1 MTVENENTSKAEFRE
16 AFLAN
21 EKQVRISTGRLACA
35 LVFVLMPFGVLLD
48 YFVYP
53 DYVQKFLGLRLLC
66 SLLIVGV
73 WALHS
78 TPIARKY
85 YPVVGLPIVILPAFF
100 ITWMIHITDSAS
112 PYYAGLNLII
122 LAVSAV
128 GHWSVSET
136 FLAIGFIIIMY
147 LTSCLSKGLAGDS
160 LGVIFNNFYFLILT
174 GVIAICGN
182 HLFSKLRFREFA
194 LHFELDRSRK
204 ALESSL
210 VQLKENEAQL
220 IHSEKLASLGRMSAG
235 IIHEINN
242 PLNFVTTA
250 LFTLRKKGISLPL
263 EQQEDYSETLK
274 DVEEGVGRVKT
285 IVSDLRVFTRPDTEN
300 CDEVPLA
307 EVIAAALRF
316 LHIEHKDQV
325 QFEQVLPPDLV
336 VWANKNKL
344 IHILANLLQN
354 SIDALKTKA
363 FTDEKP
369 TIRIA
374 GHMENGAS
382 ILYVRD
388 NGPGIPAEHL
398 NKIYDPFF
406 TTKDVGAGMG
416 LGLSIC
422 YRLVQEAQGKI
433 AVNTKQGE
441 FCEFMLAFPT
451 RKKKPADN

>member
-1 MTVENENTSKAEFRE
+1 LGT
-16 AFLAN
+16 
-21 EKQVRISTGRLACA
+21 RL
-35 LVFVLMPFGVLLD
+35 G
-48 YFVYP
+48 
-53 DYVQKFLGLRLLC
+53 
-66 SLLIVGV
+66 
-73 WALHS
+73 
-78 TPIARKY
+78 RKY
-85 YPVVGLPIVILPAFF
+85 YRFQGILLLLLPSATIA
-100 ITWMIHITDSAS
+100 WMIYDTDGAAS
-112 PYYAGLNLII
+112 PYYAGLTLVLMV
-122 LAVSAV
+122 LAVVLDWTFSQSVICVVLVLMLYLFASLPTAA
-128 GHWSVSET
+128 GHFKIFIPNLFFLVSS
-136 FLAIGFIIIMY
+136 G
-147 LTSCLSKGLAGDS
+147 
-160 LGVIFNNFYFLILT
+160 
-174 GVIAICGN
+174 IAIIAGTYF
-182 HLFSKLRFREFA
+182 HSQVRIQEFVSQS
-194 LHFELDRSRK
+194 ELDKSRK
-204 ALESSL
+204 ALEISL

-220 IHSEKLASLGRMSAG
+220 VHSEKLASLGRMSAG

-263 EQQEDYSETLK
+263 EQQEDYSDTLK

-316 LHIEHKDQV
+316 LHIEHRDQV
-325 QFEQVLPPDLV
+325 QFEQVLPPDLI

-354 SIDALKTKA
+354 SLDALKTKT

-388 NGPGIPAEHL
+388 NGPGIPAKHL

-433 AVNTKQGE
+433 AVNTKPGE
-441 FCEFMLAFPT
+441 FCEFMLAFPA

>member
-1 MTVENENTSKAEFRE
+1 MTPIPTE
-16 AFLAN
+16 FLAAYR
-21 EKQVRISTGRLACA
+21 EYDRETTIRKTRLGC
-35 LVFVLMPFGVLLD
+35 
-48 YFVYP
+48 
-53 DYVQKFLGLRLLC
+53 FLGVILVPLFGSLDFYVFPIDQALFFLRLRLFC
-66 SLLIVGV
+66 SAFMAGMYPLLGT
-73 WALHS
+73 S
-78 TPIARKY
+78 FGRKY
-85 YPVVGLPIVILPAFF
+85 YRFQGILLLLLPSATIA
-100 ITWMIHITDSAS
+100 WMIYATEGAAS
-112 PYYAGLNLII
+112 PYYAGLTLVLMV
-122 LAVSAV
+122 LAVVLDWTFSQSVICVVLVLILYLCASLTTV
-128 GHWSVSET
+128 KGH
-136 FLAIGFIIIMY
+136 FIIFI
-147 LTSCLSKGLAGDS
+147 
-160 LGVIFNNFYFLILT
+160 NNLFFLVSS
-174 GVIAICGN
+174 GIAITAGTYF
-182 HLFSKLRFREFA
+182 HSQARVQEFVSQS
-194 LHFELDRSRK
+194 ELDKSRK
-204 ALESSL
+204 ALEISL

-220 IHSEKLASLGRMSAG
+220 VHSEKLASLGRMSAG

-316 LHIEHKDQV
+316 LHIEHRDQV
-325 QFEQVLPPDLV
+325 QFEQVLPPDLI

-354 SIDALKTKA
+354 SLDALKTKT

-433 AVNTKQGE
+433 AVNTKPGE
-441 FCEFMLAFPT
+441 FCEFMLAFPAH
-451 RKKKPADN
+451 KKKPADD

>member
-1 MTVENENTSKAEFRE
+1 LNKIEFRD
-16 AFLAN
+16 AFLTD
-21 EKQVRISTGRLACA
+21 EQQVRISTGRLACV

-48 YFVYP
+48 HFVYP
-53 DYVQKFLGLRLLC
+53 DYAPMFLKLRLLC
-66 SLLIVGV
+66 SLLIMGV

-78 TPIARKY
+78 TPIARKC

-100 ITWMIHITDSAS
+100 ITCMIHIADSAS

-128 GHWSVSET
+128 GHWSFSET
-136 FLAIGFIIIMY
+136 FLAVGFIIIMY

-160 LGVIFNNFYFLILT
+160 FGVIFNNFYFLILT
-174 GVIAICGN
+174 GVIAVCGN
-182 HLFSKLRFREFA
+182 HLFSKLRFREFV
-194 LHFELDRSRK
+194 LRHELDKNRK
-204 ALESSL
+204 ELEASL

-220 IHSEKLASLGRMSAG
+220 VHSEKLASLGRMSAG

-250 LFTLRKKGISLPL
+250 LFTLRKQAENLTP
-263 EQQEDYSETLK
+263 EQQQNYSDTLK

-285 IVSDLRVFTRPDTEN
+285 IVSDLRVFTRQDNEQY
-300 CDEVPLA
+300 DEVPVA
-307 EVIAAALRF
+307 EAASAALRF
-316 LHIEHKDQV
+316 LHVENKDQV
-325 QFEQVLPPDLV
+325 LFERAFPPDLK
-336 VWANKNKL
+336 VWVNKNKL

-354 SIDALKTKA
+354 SLDALKTKK
-363 FTDEKP
+363 FTDEMP

-374 GHMENGAS
+374 GHLENGAS
-382 ILYVRD
+382 ILSVRD

-433 AVNTKQGE
+433 AVNTKPGQY
-441 FCEFMLAFPT
+441 CEFVMAFPA
-451 RKKKPADN
+451 RKKQTTTG